1 MGGFGGVEYF
11 RALKDNVSLHLGVLD
26 SLSIFLISIA
36 DILIVAFVLYRLIM
50 LIRDTR
56 AVQLLKGLG
65 VLLAATY
72 LSSVLNLNT
81 VHWLLKQT
89 LTVLVVALPIV
100 FQPELRRALEKIG
113 GVDFFTRPLTQTTDE
128 DEGNALI
135 DELICAVESMSA
147 SKTGA
152 LIVLERGVGLREIIE
167 TGIKVEGLVSAEL
180 LTNIFINRSPL
191 HDGAVIIRGNKL
203 VAAAC
208 VLPLSESKDLG
219 RELGTRHR
227 AALGLAE
234 QSDAFIVIVSEE
246 TGDVSLAL
254 EGVFYSCLPS
264 EELRELMAKSLSSS
278 WRRR

>member
-1 MGGFGGVEYF
+1 MESL
-11 RALKDNVSLHLGVLD
+11 RALQDNLSIRLGVSD
-26 SLSIFLISIA
+26 FFSVFLNIA
-36 DILIVAFVLYRLIM
+36 DVLIVAFVLYRLIT

-72 LSSVLNLNT
+72 LSSLLNLNT

-113 GVDFFTRPLTQTTDE
+113 GVDFFTRPLTQTSDE
-128 DEGNALI
+128 DEGNGLVN
-135 DELICAVESMSA
+135 EVVLAVEGMSA
-147 SKTGA
+147 ANTGA
-152 LIVLERGVGLREIIE
+152 LIVLERGVGLREVIE
-167 TGIKVEGLVSAEL
+167 TGVKVDGLVSAEL
-180 LTNIFINRSPL
+180 LTNIFIDRSPL

-203 VAAAC
+203 IAAAC

-234 QSDAFIVIVSEE
+234 QSDALVVVVSEE
-246 TGDVSLAL
+246 TGGVSLAL
-254 EGVFYSCLPS
+254 EGVLYPS
-264 EELRELMAKSLSSS
+264 LDSEGLKELMTESLSSS